1 MYLLY
6 SFNTPNGLKP
16 TILLEELGVDYKIK
30 IIDIREGEQFK
41 PEFLKIS
48 PNNKIP
54 ALVDEETGLSLF
66 ESVAIL
72 QYLAEKHGKFL
83 PTDLTEKFKVMPWC
97 YFQVGHVGPMFGQF
111 GHFHKFAKEDVP
123 YAKKRYAEES
133 MRIMGVMERQL
144 ATHEFISGEHYT
156 IADMAIWPWIYG
168 YQRYYESGI
177 DKKQFPSLTRWYEQ
191 IGKRKAVKAALA
203 AYE

>member
-1 MYLLY
+1 MYTLY

-16 TILLEELGVDYKIK
+16 TIMLEELGEPYEIKLVDIT
-30 IIDIREGEQFK
+30 EGEQFE
-41 PEFLKIS
+41 PWFLKIS

-54 ALVDEETGLSLF
+54 AMVDDELDFSLF

-72 QYLAEKHGKFL
+72 QYLAEKHGQFL
-83 PTDLTEKFKVMPWC
+83 PTDLKEKFKVMPWC
-97 YFQVGHVGPMFGQF
+97 YFQAGHVGPMFGQF
-111 GHFHKFAKEDVP
+111 GHFHIFAKEDVP

-144 ATHEFISGEHYT
+144 ATHEYISGEQYN
-156 IADMAIWPWIYG
+156 IADMAIWPWVYG
-168 YQRYYESGI
+168 YHRYYESAV
-177 DKKQFPSLTRWYEQ
+177 DENEFPSLLRWYEQ
-191 IGKRKAVKAALA
+191 IGKRKAVKAAIA